1 MTEMNEPTFFMSGRM
16 SFGKEVS
23 PQQLAQAQ
31 QLARKKLVAECE
43 NAGQPVPRV
52 LVVTDEE
59 REALVANG
67 KHDGTNDSIVIDVED
82 IFQVGPSYFMAKRFP
97 LLLIYR

>member
-1 MTEMNEPTFFMSGRM
+1 M

-67 KHDGTNDSIVIDVED
+67 NHDGTNDSIVIDVED
-82 IFQVGPSYFMAKRFP
+82 IFQVGPSYFLAKRFP
-97 LLLIYR
+97 LLLSNQGFFSQFSADFG

>member
-1 MTEMNEPTFFMSGRM
+1 M

-23 PQQLAQAQ
+23 PQQLAQVQ

-59 REALVANG
+59 RQALVANENR
-67 KHDGTNDSIVIDVED
+67 DGTEDSIVIDVED
-82 IFQVGPSYFMAKRFP
+82 IFQVGLGGGGKGGP
-97 LLLIYR
+97 LNGLFGCHSFFR

>member
-1 MTEMNEPTFFMSGRM
+1 M

-23 PQQLAQAQ
+23 PQQWAQAQ

-59 REALVANG
+59 REALVA
-67 KHDGTNDSIVIDVED
+67 DGNRHGEEESIVIDVED
-82 IFQVGPSYFMAKRFP
+82 VFQVGPSCFMVQNAALFY
-97 LLLIYR
+97 LLISARL

>member
-1 MTEMNEPTFFMSGRM
+1 M

-82 IFQVGPSYFMAKRFP
+82 IFQVRPKLFYGKT